1 MADNTPKWFK
11 LFLRHK
17 PMFDAAPAESVGI
30 AMKALLAFFEDETEQ
45 VPDEAFA
52 AMLYAALIPDAKEAI
67 EEYRRICKR
76 NYENGKRGGAPK
88 GNQNARKQPKTS
100 DWNPVGSTGLENNP
114 NQPEE
119 EVEVRSK
126 KEEGRSKKREG
137 EVEPE
142 VKPKPETTLLRG
154 RGAAEPPKGFAPPT
168 LSELELF
175 CSENG
180 LNIDCKRFLYYYEAR
195 GWKLSGGMAM
205 TDWKAAVRSW
215 ARMEHNPDRKNQN
228 DKKGDSPEGN
238 PYYVEGAIM
247 L

>member
-52 AMLYAALIPDAKEAI
+52 AMLYAALIPDAKETI
-67 EEYRRICKR
+67 EEDRRICER
-76 NYENGKRGGAPK
+76 NSRNGRKGGRPPENP
-88 GNQNARKQPKTS
+88 NQPTRTQ
-100 DWNPVGSTGLENNP
+100 WVQVGSSGFESNP

-119 EVEVRSK
+119 EGEVRSK
-126 KEEGRSKKREG
+126 KEEVRSKKIEG
-137 EVEPE
+137 EVESEP
-142 VKPKPETTLLRG
+142 KPKTTLLRG

-215 ARMEHNPDRKNQN
+215 ARMEHNPDLKNQN

>member
-67 EEYRRICKR
+67 EEYRRICER
-76 NYENGKRGGAPK
+76 NSRNGRKGGRPPENQLEPTRT
-88 GNQNARKQPKTS
+88 QWVQ
-100 DWNPVGSTGLENNP
+100 VGSSGFESNP

-119 EVEVRSK
+119 EGEVRSK
-126 KEEGRSKKREG
+126 KEEVRSKKIEG
-137 EVEPE
+137 EVESEP
-142 VKPKPETTLLRG
+142 KPKTTLLRG

-215 ARMEHNPDRKNQN
+215 ARMEHNPDLKNQN